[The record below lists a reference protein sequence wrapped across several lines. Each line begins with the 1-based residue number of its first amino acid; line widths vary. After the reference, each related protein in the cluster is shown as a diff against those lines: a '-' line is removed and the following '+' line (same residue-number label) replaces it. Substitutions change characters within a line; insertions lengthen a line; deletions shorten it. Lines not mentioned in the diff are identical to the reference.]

1 MKFINRVVQ
10 FKYEIIIYLV
20 NVIMNYHK
28 DNKNIYYLVFAL
40 NILSFLMSNLFQF
53 ARNKE
58 NIISKA

>member
-10 FKYEIIIYLV
+10 FKYEIIICLV

-28 DNKNIYYLVFAL
+28 DYKNIYYLVFAL

>member
-28 DNKNIYYLVFAL
+28 DYKNIYYLVFAL